1 MSVHRGHAWQGGVHG
16 KEGHA
21 WWGGHAWQG
30 GTHDRGVC
38 MVVGDMHDRGTCMA
52 GDMHDRGV
60 CMVVGVCMAGGMCG
74 RECAWQGAS
83 VAGGMHGRGHTWQGG
98 GGMHGGGHAWQGG
111 HACHI
116 HSARYGRSMYAS
128 YWNAFLLVIFLA
140 QPTDIDCETMQSTI
154 VCLTRRAK
162 TILETSL
169 PRQESHDTLA
179 SGMAAQN
186 WCLGLCSAVTW
197 CSSAELSL
205 CEIYVLMATL
215 TRSPGT
221 TGHKNTHK
229 PTKSNT
235 TQERS
240 KIDQVC
246 EIST

>member
-1 MSVHRGHAWQGGVHG
+1 MHGGG
-16 KEGHA
+16 A
-21 WWGGHAWQG
+21 CIAGGHAWQG
-30 GTHDRGVC
+30 
-38 MVVGDMHDRGTCMA
+38 DMHGRGCAWWWGCAWQGACVA
-52 GDMHDRGV
+52 GGVHGRGHTWQGV
-60 CMVVGVCMAGGMCG
+60 CMVVGVCMAGGMSG
-74 RECAWQGAS
+74 RGCAWKGAYM
-83 VAGGMHGRGHTWQGG
+83 AGG

-116 HSARYGRSMYAS
+116 HSARYSRSMYAS

-179 SGMAAQN
+179 SGMAVQN